1 MTYDG
6 MECKWDDRMHN
17 GMGGWRFEPKEEE
30 TDPVRTADEFRDA
43 LNKKLS

>member
-6 MECKWDDRMHN
+6 MEREWDERRNN
-17 GMGGWRFEPKEEE
+17 GMGGWRSEPKEEPKKAR
-30 TDPVRTADEFRDA
+30 DADDFLAA

>member
-17 GMGGWRFEPKEEE
+17 GMGGWRITERQDKP
-30 TDPVRTADEFRDA
+30 FRDA
-43 LNKKLS
+43 DDFLTALKDKLS